1 MTPSAGPF
9 ADRQLA
15 EFVGS
20 LAEQPGMS
28 AAVDVVALRRSSEER
43 ASQRPPGPDM
53 PTHDATLAEG
63 HVGVRI
69 YRPSGHLDAV
79 VVYLHGGGWTIGS
92 LQTHD
97 RACRR
102 LGARCG
108 VTVAAVD
115 YRLAPE
121 HPAPAAIDDTVAALE
136 WVATGPP
143 ELGGRPA
150 VTVVAGDSAGGT
162 LATLAALRLRG
173 SDAAP
178 DVLALAYA
186 NTDLTASGGSMI
198 DNAHGYGLGSA
209 DIERFNSLWVPD
221 PDRRSDPN
229 VSPLLVDDLAGLPYT
244 IVVTCEL
251 DPLRDQ
257 GEAFARRLAD
267 AGVPVMVR
275 REPGMVHN
283 FLLWDLIAPSCAA
296 AADRFGDDICRA
308 IERRRSE
315 AGH

>member
-1 MTPSAGPF
+1 MTSSPAPF
-9 ADRQLA
+9 ADQQLA
-15 EFVGS
+15 EFVRS
-20 LAEQPGMS
+20 LAEHPGMS
-28 AAVDVVALRRSSEER
+28 AAVDVEALRRSSEER

-53 PTHDATLAEG
+53 PTHDVAVPG
-63 HVGVRI
+63 GPVRVRV

-92 LQTHD
+92 LETHD

-102 LGARCG
+102 LSARCNAM
-108 VTVAAVD
+108 VAAVD

-143 ELGGRPA
+143 ELGGRPV

-162 LATLAALRLRG
+162 LAALAAIRLRG
-173 SDAAP
+173 RDAAP

-186 NTDLTASGGSMI
+186 NTDLSASGGSMI
-198 DNAHGYGLGSA
+198 DNAHGYGLDVA
-209 DIERFNSLWVPD
+209 DIARFNSLWVPD
-221 PDRRSDPN
+221 PDSLSDPN
-229 VSPLLVDDLAGLPYT
+229 VSPLRVEDLAGVPDT

-257 GEAFARRLAD
+257 GEAFGRRLAD

-308 IERRRSE
+308 IERHRSG